1 MSAALNLL
9 SQLRAAG
16 FTLAARDGKLIVT
29 PASRLTPELTASIR
43 EHKPALLEL
52 LARRAHHAED
62 VPTLAGYL
70 ERRPPTERVQ
80 LHEVELVTWGDRTVA
95 LEPGA
100 WEAFAR
106 DVAEY
111 HAKLDQAASK
121 KEAAKKQQQ
130 KAKQSKRDQHQ
141 GLFTESTA

>member
-1 MSAALNLL
+1 MPQAFDLL

-52 LARRAHHAED
+52 LAAQAHHAED
-62 VPTLAGYL
+62 VPALAGYL
-70 ERRPPTERVQ
+70 ERHPPLERVQ
-80 LHEVELVTWGDRTVA
+80 LHEVELVTWSGRTVA
-95 LEPGA
+95 LEPGE

-106 DVAEY
+106 AVAAY

-130 KAKQSKRDQHQ
+130 KTKQRTMDQHQ
-141 GLFTESTA
+141 GLFTEPAA